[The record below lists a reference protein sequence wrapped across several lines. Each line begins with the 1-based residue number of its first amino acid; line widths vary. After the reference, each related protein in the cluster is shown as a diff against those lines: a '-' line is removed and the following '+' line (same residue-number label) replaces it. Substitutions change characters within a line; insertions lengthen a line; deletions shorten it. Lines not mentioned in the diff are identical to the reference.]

1 MTNLEELTLLLSILR
16 VDSNYVDGVHLYDEI
31 LIPMPR
37 LNKFTFSIVSQTVNK
52 NIKIDLPSNDNI
64 QSSFIE
70 RGYNQVGSYADFN
83 STTNVGRCHVFSL
96 PYRFEIF
103 INLNNFF
110 TGGIFNKVRCLFMND
125 TSSFEHELFALV
137 SQAFPYL
144 EKLYVYNFQAQKNK
158 QHSSTLIV
166 FSHLVKLIL
175 SAVHVDYAEQ
185 FLFEKNTRLPRL
197 LELTIEYETLAIV
210 TNNFTNDAARLNCVN
225 LQNIHIEG
233 SFVRPESFHHYF
245 PLLIGGCTFDR
256 PLLGEFYSYE
266 NGLETHTSLK
276 ENGVVDRRS
285 YRRESGAGA
294 TRKDGGDLL
303 VTQDLGHCYQLTV
316 RQNYYELIYRDE
328 DKSCFQCYQ
337 MFNRTKNV
345 IQIRKSSCE
354 ETTSLSTNQMNF
366 DDLCRTIDEQSEF
379 ITLFSKSYSAEECRR
394 TIYGTYHFT
403 YEFREGGIGICDN
416 PSSRLISCP
425 DPGTPF
431 EAVNERFRMKYGYCK
446 YLTSSFDADQ
456 LNQCLGSW
464 STPDGN
470 IITAIA
476 NERVGSER
484 WYDKFRCMLSRK
496 DQPQWFAKSLFAE
509 CSSLSSPTD
518 GPEKVIIT
526 PIIPEEPIASCFFP
540 SNLTGQWINTANVNA
555 RVLINA
561 THIHEIAK
569 VNNRGWL
576 RETYYVCQQTSRSQY
591 LVKAVTKGECFS
603 YYICFDFKDRHH
615 NILRYRKS
623 KSFMSN
629 LYKLFPNR
637 DPFYE
642 VCSWTSFGNDANWKY
657 QAFVLDPPAPIECPF
672 TGMWTFKQVEQS
684 SSLIQTRIR
693 GGVTPRPRDHG
704 WYITCDPQYVVS
716 QWTICGDQTKSMF
729 ADREYCRQLDPYGTP
744 IGVYEQPDY
753 IYQCAGYWREDSRSM
768 MVTYDRDDPYN
779 NFKCWVYE
787 RRDLTSITLSRSAGS
802 ACGFNQ
808 TSESY
813 KAEDGADL
821 AITLTEAERIHDDCP
836 IRYDD
841 GRNVFVD
848 LEEFNF
854 YYGKSSVVQLNKFFL
869 SFLFFLLFI
878 LFN

>member
-1 MTNLEELTLLLSILR
+1 MNTSSNNNIIILDLPNEILVIIFNKLNMIDAFYSLVDVNERFNRLVFDRLYIHNLDLTVKSSNRMSSINNQMLDKVCEKILPRIYHQVNKLTVEPYSIERLLFTTGYPQLDSLSLINFQKETFYKYLTGNTMLRFLLMDQIKHLVVEIKDETTTATGLSYKNTLDILSLILFSSKRLTHLIFSEWSSEEPLAISIFNHPTASCVSSTLTQLEIHIDTFDDCLYLLDGRFECLTTLIVNILKISISKSNIDNTKKLTKLKHFSLISICYTIFYEKQIIPLLHRMTNLEELTLLLSIL
-16 VDSNYVDGVHLYDEI
+16 
-31 LIPMPR
+31 
-37 LNKFTFSIVSQTVNK
+37 SIVSQTVNK

-276 ENGVVDRRS
+276 ENGTVDRRS

-345 IQIRKSSCE
+345 IQIRKSSCG

-366 DDLCRTIDEQSEF
+366 DDLCRTIDEQNEF
-379 ITLFSKSYSAEECRR
+379 ITLFSKSYSAE
-394 TIYGTYHFT
+394 
-403 YEFREGGIGICDN
+403 
-416 PSSRLISCP
+416 
-425 DPGTPF
+425 
-431 EAVNERFRMKYGYCK
+431 
-446 YLTSSFDADQ
+446 
-456 LNQCLGSW
+456 
-464 STPDGN
+464 
-470 IITAIA
+470 
-476 NERVGSER
+476 
-484 WYDKFRCMLSRK
+484 
-496 DQPQWFAKSLFAE
+496 
-509 CSSLSSPTD
+509 
-518 GPEKVIIT
+518 
-526 PIIPEEPIASCFFP
+526 
-540 SNLTGQWINTANVNA
+540 
-555 RVLINA
+555 
-561 THIHEIAK
+561 
-569 VNNRGWL
+569 
-576 RETYYVCQQTSRSQY
+576 VC
-591 LVKAVTKGECFS
+591 
-603 YYICFDFKDRHH
+603 
-615 NILRYRKS
+615 
-623 KSFMSN
+623 
-629 LYKLFPNR
+629 
-637 DPFYE
+637 
-642 VCSWTSFGNDANWKY
+642 
-657 QAFVLDPPAPIECPF
+657 
-672 TGMWTFKQVEQS
+672 
-684 SSLIQTRIR
+684 
-693 GGVTPRPRDHG
+693 
-704 WYITCDPQYVVS
+704 
-716 QWTICGDQTKSMF
+716 
-729 ADREYCRQLDPYGTP
+729 
-744 IGVYEQPDY
+744 
-753 IYQCAGYWREDSRSM
+753 
-768 MVTYDRDDPYN
+768 
-779 NFKCWVYE
+779 
-787 RRDLTSITLSRSAGS
+787 
-802 ACGFNQ
+802 
-808 TSESY
+808 
-813 KAEDGADL
+813 
-821 AITLTEAERIHDDCP
+821 
-836 IRYDD
+836 
-841 GRNVFVD
+841 
-848 LEEFNF
+848 
-854 YYGKSSVVQLNKFFL
+854 
-869 SFLFFLLFI
+869 
-878 LFN
+878 

>member
-1 MTNLEELTLLLSILR
+1 MNTSSNNNIIILDLPNEILVIIFNKLNMIDAFYSLVDVNERFNRLVFDRLYIHNLDLTVKSSNRMSSINNQMLDKVCEKILPRIYHQVNKLTVEPYSIERLLFTTGYPQLDSLSLINFQKETFYKYLTGNTMLRFLLMDQIKHLVVEIKDETTTATGLSYKNTLDILSLILFSSKRLTHLIFSEWSSEEPLAISIFNHPTASCVSSTLTQLEIHIDTFDDCLYLLDGRFECLTTLIVNILKISISKSNIDNT

-31 LIPMPR
+31 LIHMPR

-276 ENGVVDRRS
+276 ENGTVDRRS

-328 DKSCFQCYQ
+328 YTIFLFLFY
-337 MFNRTKNV
+337 NINKN
-345 IQIRKSSCE
+345 SS
-354 ETTSLSTNQMNF
+354 
-366 DDLCRTIDEQSEF
+366 
-379 ITLFSKSYSAEECRR
+379 FSKR
-394 TIYGTYHFT
+394 
-403 YEFREGGIGICDN
+403 
-416 PSSRLISCP
+416 
-425 DPGTPF
+425 
-431 EAVNERFRMKYGYCK
+431 
-446 YLTSSFDADQ
+446 
-456 LNQCLGSW
+456 
-464 STPDGN
+464 
-470 IITAIA
+470 
-476 NERVGSER
+476 
-484 WYDKFRCMLSRK
+484 
-496 DQPQWFAKSLFAE
+496 
-509 CSSLSSPTD
+509 
-518 GPEKVIIT
+518 
-526 PIIPEEPIASCFFP
+526 
-540 SNLTGQWINTANVNA
+540 
-555 RVLINA
+555 
-561 THIHEIAK
+561 
-569 VNNRGWL
+569 
-576 RETYYVCQQTSRSQY
+576 
-591 LVKAVTKGECFS
+591 
-603 YYICFDFKDRHH
+603 
-615 NILRYRKS
+615 
-623 KSFMSN
+623 
-629 LYKLFPNR
+629 
-637 DPFYE
+637 
-642 VCSWTSFGNDANWKY
+642 
-657 QAFVLDPPAPIECPF
+657 
-672 TGMWTFKQVEQS
+672 
-684 SSLIQTRIR
+684 
-693 GGVTPRPRDHG
+693 
-704 WYITCDPQYVVS
+704 
-716 QWTICGDQTKSMF
+716 
-729 ADREYCRQLDPYGTP
+729 
-744 IGVYEQPDY
+744 
-753 IYQCAGYWREDSRSM
+753 
-768 MVTYDRDDPYN
+768 
-779 NFKCWVYE
+779 
-787 RRDLTSITLSRSAGS
+787 
-802 ACGFNQ
+802 
-808 TSESY
+808 
-813 KAEDGADL
+813 
-821 AITLTEAERIHDDCP
+821 
-836 IRYDD
+836 
-841 GRNVFVD
+841 
-848 LEEFNF
+848 
-854 YYGKSSVVQLNKFFL
+854 
-869 SFLFFLLFI
+869 
-878 LFN
+878 

>member
-1 MTNLEELTLLLSILR
+1 M
-16 VDSNYVDGVHLYDEI
+16 
-31 LIPMPR
+31 
-37 LNKFTFSIVSQTVNK
+37 
-52 NIKIDLPSNDNI
+52 
-64 QSSFIE
+64 FIFLF
-70 RGYNQVGSYADFN
+70 G
-83 STTNVGRCHVFSL
+83 FSL
-96 PYRFEIF
+96 
-103 INLNNFF
+103 L
-110 TGGIFNKVRCLFMND
+110 
-125 TSSFEHELFALV
+125 
-137 SQAFPYL
+137 
-144 EKLYVYNFQAQKNK
+144 
-158 QHSSTLIV
+158 
-166 FSHLVKLIL
+166 
-175 SAVHVDYAEQ
+175 
-185 FLFEKNTRLPRL
+185 RL
-197 LELTIEYETLAIV
+197 T
-210 TNNFTNDAARLNCVN
+210 
-225 LQNIHIEG
+225 
-233 SFVRPESFHHYF
+233 
-245 PLLIGGCTFDR
+245 GGCTFDR

-266 NGLETHTSLK
+266 NGYETHTSLK

-303 VTQDLGHCYQLTV
+303 VTQDLGQCYQLTLK
-316 RQNYYELIYRDE
+316 QNYYELIYRDK

-345 IQIRKSSCE
+345 IQIRKSSCG

-366 DDLCRTIDEQSEF
+366 DDLCRTIDNKSEF

-464 STPDGN
+464 STLDGD

-509 CSSLSSPTD
+509 CSSLSSPTN

-555 RVLINA
+555 RILINA

-623 KSFMSN
+623 KSFMAN
-629 LYKLFPNR
+629 LYKSFPNR

-657 QAFVLDPPAPIECPF
+657 QVFVLDPPAPIECPF
-672 TGMWTFKQVEQS
+672 TGMWTFKQVGQS

-716 QWTICGDQTKSMF
+716 QWTICGDQTKTMF

-779 NFKCWVYE
+779 HFKCWVYE

-854 YYGKSSVVQLNKFFL
+854 YYAKSSIVQLNKFFL